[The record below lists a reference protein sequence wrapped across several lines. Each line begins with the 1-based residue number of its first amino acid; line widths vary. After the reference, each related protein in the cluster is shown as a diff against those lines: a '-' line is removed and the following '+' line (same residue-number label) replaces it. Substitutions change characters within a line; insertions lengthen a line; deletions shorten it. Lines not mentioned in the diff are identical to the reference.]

1 MMSPRVLVIIALLLL
16 SAFLHAAWNALLRV
30 EQDKDRSLSAA
41 IVAAT
46 GFAVLVAGLRWSLGM
61 VPFTSLAGAGYTLI
75 ASACEALS
83 FATLARAMERG
94 TLGMVYTVS
103 RGGAVL
109 AVWPLSIA
117 LLGEVVTAPAIIG
130 SLLVLGGLALSG
142 LGTGTGRSDQRGAVG
157 WAALCALSIAAYH
170 LAYKAALSEAAN
182 PSACFALSMAVA
194 SAIGVGRLGPEGRRA
209 LGALA
214 RRRWPRLVLMGMVCS
229 GSFLILMEA
238 LAIGGSGYVLTL
250 RNVSVL
256 FAAAMGWLIGERPT
270 RIELLGASLV
280 AVGAVLMAL

>member
-1 MMSPRVLVIIALLLL
+1 MSPRLLVIIALILL

-30 EQDKDRSLSAA
+30 EQDKDRSLAAA

-61 VPFTSLAGAGYTLI
+61 VPFTSLAGVSYTLI
-75 ASACEALS
+75 ASACEAMS

-117 LLGEVVTAPAIIG
+117 LLDEVVTAPAIIG
-130 SLLVLGGLALSG
+130 SLLLLGGLALSG
-142 LGTGTGRSDQRGAVG
+142 LGTGRTGRTDQRGAIG

-170 LAYKAALSEAAN
+170 LAYKAALSEATN
-182 PSACFALSMAVA
+182 PSACFAHCLS
-194 SAIGVGRLGPEGRRA
+194 
-209 LGALA
+209 
-214 RRRWPRLVLMGMVCS
+214 
-229 GSFLILMEA
+229 
-238 LAIGGSGYVLTL
+238 
-250 RNVSVL
+250 
-256 FAAAMGWLIGERPT
+256 
-270 RIELLGASLV
+270 
-280 AVGAVLMAL
+280 